1 MNVRAGL
8 GMDGFIRRRPFNP
21 TVREFAERGSHG
33 DSYAASCKGLLVAK
47 HLAEGCIKIQICSY
61 PE

>member
-8 GMDGFIRRRPFNP
+8 GVDGLIRRRPFKP
-21 TVREFAERGSHG
+21 TVRELAERGSRG
-33 DSYAASCKGLLVAK
+33 DGYAASCKGLLVAK
-47 HLAEGCIKIQICSY
+47 HIAAGRIKIQICSY